1 MKQPKELQALEENY
15 QRNGR
20 CRLGEQTFVFFL
32 DHSASSAVFK
42 QTIWEM
48 IQSKYPAQQGEHT
61 TTQLFFQ
68 NQNLFFYSVSS
79 YKTPY
84 CRLQVIFSLNAVRLQ
99 SYSEIL
105 FFFPLLQLHVQYDFS
120 TLFCRTKAFYP
131 SLVSLILNVAV
142 RLWIYP
148 PPISPLCQVTL
159 SKQLNL

>member
-61 TTQLFFQ
+61 TTQLFF
-68 NQNLFFYSVSS
+68 LEPEPF
-79 YKTPY
+79 
-84 CRLQVIFSLNAVRLQ
+84 
-99 SYSEIL
+99 
-105 FFFPLLQLHVQYDFS
+105 LLQ
-120 TLFCRTKAFYP
+120 C
-131 SLVSLILNVAV
+131 
-142 RLWIYP
+142 
-148 PPISPLCQVTL
+148 
-159 SKQLNL
+159 